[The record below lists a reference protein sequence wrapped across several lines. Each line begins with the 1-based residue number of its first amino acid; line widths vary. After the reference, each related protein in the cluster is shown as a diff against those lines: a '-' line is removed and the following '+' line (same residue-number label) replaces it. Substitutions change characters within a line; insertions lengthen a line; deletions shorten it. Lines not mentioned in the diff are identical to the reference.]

1 VCVLNVPFNG
11 FRAFVIHHVKSQLV
25 VSSAEGGKNVS
36 EGRDERCISAGWHRT
51 NNDGG
56 AVVNAGNEDV
66 LHIFERS
73 DGEVTCEVHEHG
85 SSVGIGERGKAKHVL
100 HGTRFVRREHTIKF
114 HVGKTYAVMSIVCGS
129 SICPMVSHV
138 ALVGCRGAWKMG
150 AN

>member
-1 VCVLNVPFNG
+1 M
-11 FRAFVIHHVKSQLV
+11 
-25 VSSAEGGKNVS
+25 
-36 EGRDERCISAGWHRT
+36 
-51 NNDGG
+51 
-56 AVVNAGNEDV
+56 
-66 LHIFERS
+66 HIFERS
-73 DGEVTCEVHEHG
+73 DGEGTGDVRLHG

-150 AN
+150 GMVFSAVLLSRARRSMAVGGEHRS